1 MSDTAEEMKILFT
14 PIELGSREIKNRLV
28 MASTTSGLGDHT
40 GAATERNE
48 AYLERRAQGGAGMI
62 VTEALHVHPTSNLGY
77 NQLAIHDDRYIAPL
91 SRVATRVQ
99 QHGARII
106 GQLIHV
112 GRQWHSS
119 YSRLAQWAPSQ
130 SDSFPVWL
138 EQAHEMDTDQIAE
151 LVNAFGEGARRVME
165 AGFDGVEIHAAHG
178 FLIQQ
183 FASPLAN
190 KRTDRYGGSAE
201 NRLRFLFEVVDA
213 IRAQTPSTAI
223 IGLKFSA
230 EEMVPGGITLEDTME
245 NLALLERERTLDYY
259 LVSAGGFDSIESIHP
274 TTSSQ
279 VTPFIKNAAA
289 VKGATQVPVIAIGKI
304 KQEAGTVISEGKA
317 DMVAFARPL
326 ICDPDVPNKMHA
338 GRMEEIRSCLSCN
351 ECHHRIWHN
360 RTIGCAYNPETGH
373 EWEGPLRPAA
383 VKKHVVVVGGGPAGC
398 EAARTAASRG
408 HQVTL
413 LEKGD
418 SLGGRTG
425 LAAMLDGME
434 DLAAITLFYAVQL
447 DTLGVDVRLDTEAT
461 AETVLALEPDAI
473 VVATGTVQHRPE
485 IPGAHLPHVFDPDT
499 VIAEEPEM
507 GGRVLVYDQEYH
519 LAGSGT
525 AELLA
530 TQGKQVL
537 LATPYH
543 LVGGELEINTSH
555 IMHKSLA
562 LKGVRT
568 LTNTRLR
575 GIEAGRVTLQ
585 NRYGTPPWSEDADA
599 VVICTPGRSADGLY
613 RELKARELK
622 ARPAIV
628 NGSGNGKGSAPALFL
643 VGDAF
648 SPRRIM
654 AAVRDGYT
662 AMRDL

>member
-1 MSDTAEEMKILFT
+1 MSGATEEMEEMKILFT

-40 GAATERNE
+40 GAATERNS
-48 AYLERRAQGGAGMI
+48 AYLERRAQGGVGMI

-77 NQLAIHDDRYIAPL
+77 NQLAIHDDRFIAPL
-91 SRVATRVQ
+91 NRVAQRVQ

-112 GRQWHSS
+112 GRQWHSG

-190 KRTDRYGGSAE
+190 KRTDHYGGSAE
-201 NRLRFLFEVVDA
+201 NRLRFLCEIVDA
-213 IRAQTPSTAI
+213 IRARVPSDAI

-230 EEMVPGGITLEDTME
+230 EEIVEGGITLADTME
-245 NLALLERERTLDYY
+245 NLALLERERRLDYY
-259 LVSAGGFDSIESIHP
+259 LVSAGGFDSIETIHP
-274 TTSSQ
+274 TTSSR
-279 VTPFIKNAAA
+279 VTPFLKNAAA

-304 KQEAGTVISEGKA
+304 KQEAATVISAGKA

-326 ICDPDVPNKMHA
+326 ICDPDVPNKMQA
-338 GRMEEIRSCLSCN
+338 GRLEDIRSCLSCN

-360 RTIGCAYNPETGH
+360 RTIGCTYNPETGN
-373 EWEGPLRPAA
+373 EWEGPLQPAG

-418 SLGGRTG
+418 ALGGRAG
-425 LAAMLDGME
+425 LAAMLEGME

-447 DTLGVDVRLDTEAT
+447 DTLGVDVRLATEAT
-461 AETVLALEPDAI
+461 AESVLALEPDAI
-473 VVATGTVQHRPE
+473 VVATGTAPRPLE
-485 IPGAHLPHVFDPDT
+485 IPGAELPHVLDQDT
-499 VIAEEPEM
+499 VIADEPEM
-507 GGRVLVYDQEYH
+507 GERVLVYDEEYH

-530 TQGKQVL
+530 AQGKQVL
-537 LATPYH
+537 LVTPYH

-555 IMHKSLA
+555 VMHKSLA
-562 LKGVRT
+562 LKGVCT
-568 LTNTRLR
+568 LTDTRLKE
-575 GIEAGRVTLQ
+575 IEAGRVTLQ
-585 NRYGTPPWSEDADA
+585 NRYGTPPWSEDADT

-613 RELKARELK
+613 RELKARSTG
-622 ARPAIV
+622 AHP
-628 NGSGNGKGSAPALFL
+628 NGGGKGAAPALFL

-648 SPRRIM
+648 APRRIM